1 MEEHRLHL
9 LHQIPLFSA
18 LSRDE
23 LAKLAPVL
31 VEKKFAKGEMVFFAK
46 EPGETLYVILEGL
59 IKIFCVSDDGREKT
73 LGLLEKGDYF
83 GEMALLDDTGRS
95 ANAEVLEDARL
106 LTLYKKDFSK
116 LVNQYPNIS
125 HRIIYILVQRLREAD
140 TQIEELSFKNV
151 HQRVARLLLR
161 LARKYG
167 HVDGGAHVFHLK
179 LNREELGNLAGCSR
193 EAVSRAI
200 NTFQRKGW
208 IKEAGGRLEV
218 QVEALEEA
226 VPTL

>member
-1 MEEHRLHL
+1 MGTERIEL
-9 LHQIPLFSA
+9 LHQIPLFSG
-18 LSRDE
+18 LTREE
-23 LAKLAPVL
+23 LAKVAPVM
-31 VEKKFAKGEMVFFAK
+31 VEKRFAKGEMVFFAK

-59 IKIFCVSDDGREKT
+59 IKIFCISDDGREKT

-116 LVNQYPNIS
+116 LVNQFPNIS

-140 TQIEELSFKNV
+140 TQIEDLSFKNV
-151 HQRVARLLLR
+151 PQRVARLLLR

-167 HVDGGAHVFHLK
+167 QVEGDAYAFHLK
-179 LNREELGNLAGCSR
+179 LNREELGSLAGCSR
-193 EAVSRAI
+193 EAVSRAM

-208 IKEAGGRLEV
+208 VQEQGGRTLV
-218 QVEALEEA
+218 HVEALEEA
-226 VPTL
+226 IPTL